1 MVGLAEANDTMQ
13 DGLLHGVKVWLGR
26 LQTCVQLVFP
36 LPFLQA
42 TTPHAAEKLHLSKFA
57 MAVTQ
62 KGD

>member
-1 MVGLAEANDTMQ
+1 MVGLAEANDTVQ
-13 DGLLHGVKVWLGR
+13 DSLLHGVKVWLGR

-42 TTPHAAEKLHLSKFA
+42 TTPHAAAKFA